1 MENVTVLE
9 LIVHVLR
16 LSLISQNI
24 ACPFLGEF
32 ICQFVS
38 FSCSVPRS
46 THLSSLER
54 YNPTGNLRSE
64 CCRLLLWP
72 AKNYVCTQLYGACKT
87 FWHNMVTHPIHGLTW
102 WSSSIKPNWVTL
114 PLQFISNLLRDTL
127 PSFYQASH
135 IQAFSVC
142 AASPRSEISKV
153 DSNISSVGI
162 PRKPSHSPMYFAF
175 LFLIVEFL
183 NAFSRKL
190 IIKRCRRVKRSF
202 QVFTIDFSH

>member
-72 AKNYVCTQLYGACKT
+72 AKNYVCTQLYGACKP
-87 FWHNMVTHPIHGLTW
+87 FWHNLVTHPIYGLTW
-102 WSSSIKPNWVTL
+102 WSSSIL
-114 PLQFISNLLRDTL
+114 SNLTGWRYLYNSFPICYETHCPHFTKQATYKLFPYVPLL
-127 PSFYQASH
+127 PDL
-135 IQAFSVC
+135 
-142 AASPRSEISKV
+142 K
-153 DSNISSVGI
+153 
-162 PRKPSHSPMYFAF
+162 
-175 LFLIVEFL
+175 
-183 NAFSRKL
+183 SRKWTQIFQAWAFPGSL
-190 IIKRCRRVKRSF
+190 LTHRCTSRF
-202 QVFTIDFSH
+202 FF